1 MHHPTNATAPPPP
14 AAVTA
19 APLHHHRLHHDHQPI
34 SLQPYGC
41 AVFVLAEKHHN
52 GAFGWTNSTT
62 SAFGV
67 WSALKNTKD
76 MVLVYG
82 GKLETELK
90 VTCYIDAVEYIAA
103 GEASMEAIQMRKF
116 IDGLR
121 NVVPTNKRP
130 LEMLCDNMP
139 AIAIGNDLGI
149 MKGERLY
156 QRKYHYIRKVIQDGE
171 IVIKKV
177 HIDDNIA
184 DLLMKP
190 MPYTKHF

>member
-1 MHHPTNATAPPPP
+1 MVGGHLQGLQH
-14 AAVTA
+14 
-19 APLHHHRLHHDHQPI
+19 
-34 SLQPYGC
+34 SLRAQWYLGGDSYEGYIFINFLLLEVLEGHLEWVSY
-41 AVFVLAEKHHN
+41 VFILYCRPGVSREGTIL
-52 GAFGWTNSTT
+52 TT
-62 SAFGV
+62 
-67 WSALKNTKD
+67 
-76 MVLVYG
+76 MG
-82 GKLETELK
+82 GKLKPELE
-90 VTCYIDAVEYIAA
+90 VEYIAA

-190 MPYTKHF
+190 IQYTKHFTCMRIGV